1 MKSLLRKAE
10 TAASWPMLALD
21 AARETGD
28 DTFAGAEE
36 PLPLAPSRWD
46 WQSVRRVLV
55 VRLRSIGDT
64 VLATPALY
72 ALRRFLPGAQIDILL
87 EDWVAPLLGGLEL
100 VDQVV
105 AIERHSKASRAR
117 VMRAL
122 RAARYDVVYN
132 LLGGTTATLI
142 TRASGAKH
150 RVGYASY
157 QYARLHNHT
166 APPASELWGRPQ
178 THSVEQQLA
187 LLGWTGV
194 PVSDRPATRLS
205 VTSEGLS
212 SLDQKL
218 RSLPSGQPRLDPARP
233 FVLMHPAA
241 AFETKQWAAL
251 NFARVAESLAARGL
265 QTVSVVAPNETAVN
279 AALSASAAAP
289 IVALS
294 GLSLSSVTA
303 LAARARL
310 FIGNDSGIAHI
321 AAAVRTP
328 SVVIFGSSN
337 IAHWRPWTAEAVPA
351 EVVREELPCQP
362 CPGYTCAE
370 FAAPECIRRVSVE
383 RVVEAIERVLKS
395 SDK

>member
-1 MKSLLRKAE
+1 MPVLN
-10 TAASWPMLALD
+10 

-28 DTFAGAEE
+28 AFAGAED

-46 WQSVRRVLV
+46 WHGVRRVLF

-87 EDWVAPLLGGLEL
+87 EDWVAPLLDGLEL

-105 AIERHSKASRAR
+105 TIERRSKASRAR

-132 LLGGTTATLI
+132 LHGGTTATLI
-142 TRASGAKH
+142 TRASGARH

-157 QYARLHNHT
+157 QYSRLHNHT

-194 PVSDRPATRLS
+194 PVSDRPATRLC
-205 VTSEGLS
+205 VTSDGLA

-218 RSLPSGQPRLDPARP
+218 RALPSDQPRLDPARP

-241 AFETKQWAAL
+241 AFETKRWAAL
-251 NFARVAESLAARGL
+251 NFAGVAESLAARGL
-265 QTVSVVAPNETAVN
+265 QTVAVVAPNEAAVN
-279 AALSASAAAP
+279 AALRASAAVP
-289 IVALS
+289 IVTLS
-294 GLSLSSVTA
+294 DLSLPSVTA

-321 AAAVRTP
+321 AAAVGTP

-337 IAHWRPWTAEAVPA
+337 VAHWRPWAGEAVPA

-370 FAAPECIRRVSVE
+370 FAAPECIRRVSVS
-383 RVVEAIERVLKS
+383 RVLEAIEKVIS
-395 SDK
+395 SQ